1 MCSQCRRRAVGHSV
15 LVAVGHLLRSPV
27 ALYHDLGPGYLDE
40 RHRQAAQRRLV
51 RRLEGLRYTV
61 SLAPPTSAA

>member
-1 MCSQCRRRAVGHSV
+1 VKKRAA
-15 LVAVGHLLRSPV
+15 VAVGHLLRNPV
-27 ALYHDLGPGYLDE
+27 ALYHEVGPDYFDE

-51 RRLEGLRYTV
+51 RRLEGLRYTA

>member
-1 MCSQCRRRAVGHSV
+1 VKKRAAVAVGHSV
-15 LVAVGHLLRSPV
+15 LVAVRHLLRNPV
-27 ALYHDLGPGYLDE
+27 ALYHEVGPGYFDE

-51 RRLEGLRYTV
+51 RRLEGLRYTA